1 MDDRT
6 NMEDGSNPDSL
17 DALRLEIDRLDDAL
31 LDLVEQRL
39 AASLA
44 IAELKKAEAGNCLNM
59 RPRREQAVIE
69 RLIGQARTAPP
80 EVIARIWRTIMSY
93 SLQAQGRIELILC
106 SDGDKAA
113 LLQQVRNRFGD
124 GAPLRWVDNAEE
136 ALDES
141 RSANAVAVV
150 SPGLLNPDEVESGLP
165 GFDLIRSPD
174 GTILAVAIGRVGPEE
189 ALDFNLV
196 RQALADNIRAERIPA

>member
-1 MDDRT
+1 MNDHS
-6 NMEDGSNPDSL
+6 NMEDRSLPGSM
-17 DALRLEIDRLDDAL
+17 DALRADIDRLDDAL

-69 RLIGQARTAPP
+69 RLVGRARTAPP

-93 SLQAQGRIELILC
+93 SLQAQGRIELLLC

-124 GAPLRWVDNAEE
+124 GPPLRWVDSAEE
-136 ALDES
+136 ALNES
-141 RSANAVAVV
+141 RTADAVAIV
-150 SPGLLNPDEVESGLP
+150 SPRLLNPDEVETGLP
-165 GFDLIRSPD
+165 GFDLIRSSE
-174 GTILAVAIGRVGPEE
+174 GEILAVAIGRVGPEE
-189 ALDFNLV
+189 ALDINLV
-196 RQALADNIRAERIPA
+196 RQALADNIRAERIRA

>member
-1 MDDRT
+1 MNEASSRKAP
-6 NMEDGSNPDSL
+6 ELPDSL
-17 DALRLEIDRLDDAL
+17 DTLRAEIDRLDEAL
-31 LDLVEQRL
+31 LELVEQRL

-69 RLIGQARTAPP
+69 RLIQRARTAPP

-124 GAPLRWVDNAEE
+124 GAPLRWVDTAEE

-141 RSANAVAVV
+141 RTANAVAIV
-150 SPGLLNPDEVESGLP
+150 SPGLLNPDEVETGLP
-165 GFDLIRSPD
+165 GFDLIRDLD
-174 GTILAVAIGRVGPEE
+174 GRILAVAIGRVGAEE
-189 ALDFNLV
+189 ALDFDLV
-196 RQALADNIRAERIPA
+196 RQALADDIRAERIHA